1 MGTYSQNDLE
11 DILKAIKENG
21 YAEIK
26 YLHILNYY
34 IKKNT
39 FKSFCDDNNLK
50 ATLSNDVYIFEL
62 KK

>member
-11 DILKAIKENG
+11 N
-21 YAEIK
+21 
-26 YLHILNYY
+26 ILNYY

-50 ATLSNDVYIFEL
+50 ATLSNDVYIFEVE
-62 KK
+62 K